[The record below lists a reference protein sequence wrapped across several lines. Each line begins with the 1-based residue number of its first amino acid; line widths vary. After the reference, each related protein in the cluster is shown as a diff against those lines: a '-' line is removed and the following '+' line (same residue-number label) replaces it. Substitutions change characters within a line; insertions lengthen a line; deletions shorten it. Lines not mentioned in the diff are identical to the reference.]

1 MRWVISGALARSTR
15 PGYPSRNVEKE
26 TVLSAIDHWKSEGI
40 RSVICLLSMDEL
52 LDYQANDADL
62 LDLYEENDLI
72 SRIIPVENHK
82 EYPLNDEEMD
92 AVWMLYQKIEKP
104 VLIHCS
110 AGMDRTGAAVNL
122 IMERSKI
129 FQKP

>member
-1 MRWVISGALARSTR
+1 MRWVISGVLARSAR

-26 TVLSAIDHWKSEGI
+26 TVLSEIDYWKSEGI

-52 LDYQANDADL
+52 LDYSANNADL

-82 EYPLNDEEMD
+82 EYPLTDEEMD
-92 AVWMLYQKIEKP
+92 GSLDVISEIEKP

-122 IMERSKI
+122 IMEHV
-129 FQKP
+129 